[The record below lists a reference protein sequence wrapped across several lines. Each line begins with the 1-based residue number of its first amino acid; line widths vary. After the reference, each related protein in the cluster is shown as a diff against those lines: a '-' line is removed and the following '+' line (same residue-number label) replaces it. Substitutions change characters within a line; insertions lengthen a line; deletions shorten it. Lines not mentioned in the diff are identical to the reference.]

1 MATTTW
7 ISQTPG
13 AVVTESLLTQV
24 QNEAAAAE
32 LSAIASATSAS
43 ASDVSAS
50 AAAASAIAA
59 AASASAASNSAANAL
74 TYANQA
80 LTAAGSLTP
89 IPTGGTTGQ
98 SLVKNSATNYDYAWA
113 TVSGGGGSLAFQDE
127 GSLVLASPSNVNF
140 VGSGVTVTD
149 VGGVATITVPGAS
162 GAVSSVFGRTGAVVA
177 ATNDY
182 TFAQIGSKPT
192 TLAGYG
198 ITDAAAGSGGVAT
211 SATVLA
217 TARTIN
223 GVSFNGSAN
232 ITVTA
237 AADTLTGSTLPA
249 LSGVNLTALNAS
261 NLASGTV
268 ATARLG
274 SGTANSTTFL
284 RGDNTWQAIGGGGDA
299 LTSGTLAQFAAT
311 TSAQLAGVI
320 SDETGT
326 GALVFA
332 TSPTLVTPVL
342 GTPASGN
349 LSNCTAIN
357 ASQLATGTVPAARLG
372 SGTANSTTFLRG
384 DNTWQTIGGGG
395 DALTSGNLS
404 QFAATTSAQLAG
416 VISDETGTGALV
428 FATSPTLVTPVLGT
442 PASGNLSNCT
452 ALNATQL
459 TSGTVPDA
467 RFPATLPA
475 ASGVNLTALN
485 ATNISSGTL
494 NAARLPATAALTSG
508 NLSQFAATT
517 SAQLRGVLSDETGT
531 GVAVFGTNPTLT
543 GVTLA
548 GAVVG
553 ADQEVRAVTHRD
565 TTYYASSP
573 TISAGVLNLD
583 YTAGPIYKV
592 SLNANITS
600 LTFSNLPA
608 SGHMASLTLRFTA
621 DGTVRTITWPAS
633 VRWGAAGAPTM
644 TGTSSKVDYVQLV
657 SVDGGTTWDA
667 FLNGQNF

>member
-32 LSAIASATSAS
+32 LSAIASAASAS

-59 AASASAASNSAANAL
+59 AASASAASTSAANAL

-89 IPTGGTTGQ
+89 IPAGGTTGQ

-149 VGGVATITVPGAS
+149 VAGVATVTIPGAS

-192 TLAGYG
+192 TLSGYG
-198 ITDAAAGSGGVAT
+198 ITDAAALSHVHAATDITSGT
-211 SATVLA
+211 LPD
-217 TARTIN
+217 AR
-223 GVSFNGSAN
+223 FPA
-232 ITVTA
+232 
-237 AADTLTGSTLPA
+237 TLPA
-249 LSGVNLTALNAS
+249 LSGANLTALNAT
-261 NLASGTV
+261 NIASGTLAAARLP
-268 ATARLG
+268 ATA
-274 SGTANSTTFL
+274 
-284 RGDNTWQAIGGGGDA
+284 A

-311 TSAQLAGVI
+311 TSAQL
-320 SDETGT
+320 
-326 GALVFA
+326 L
-332 TSPTLVTPVL
+332 
-342 GTPASGN
+342 
-349 LSNCTAIN
+349 
-357 ASQLATGTVPAARLG
+357 
-372 SGTANSTTFLRG
+372 
-384 DNTWQTIGGGG
+384 
-395 DALTSGNLS
+395 
-404 QFAATTSAQLAG
+404 G

-459 TSGTVPDA
+459 TAGTVPDA

-475 ASGVNLTALN
+475 LSGVNLTALN
-485 ATNISSGTL
+485 GSNIASGTVDP
-494 NAARLPATAALTSG
+494 ARLGSGTSITTKYLRGDSTWQTISGGGDALTSG

-517 SAQLRGVLSDETGT
+517 SAQLAGVISDETGT
-531 GVAVFGTNPTLT
+531 GALVFGTNPTLT
-543 GVTLA
+543 GATLA

-553 ADQEVRAVTHRD
+553 AAQEVRDVVHRD
-565 TTYYASSP
+565 TAYYRSAP
-573 TISAGVLNLD
+573 TISAGALTLD
-583 YTAGPIYKV
+583 YEAGPFFSV
-592 SLNANITS
+592 ALNAAITS
-600 LTFSNLPA
+600 LTLSNPPA
-608 SGHMASLTLRFTA
+608 SGTVGVMTIRFTA
-621 DGTVRTITWPAS
+621 DGTLRAITWPAS
-633 VRWGAAGAPTM
+633 VRWGTAGAPTM
-644 TGTSSKVDYVQLV
+644 TSTNNKVDYVQLIT
-657 SVDGGTTWDA
+657 VDGGTTWDA
-667 FLNGQNF
+667 FTNGQSF